1 MLKGILIG
9 LVFGVP
15 IGAVGALT
23 VRRAIGYG
31 FLAGLISGLGCSAAD
46 LLYSCISVF
55 SLTFI
60 SDFLLKYQYPISI
73 IGGAMVIIMGIS
85 AVRNPKTFKTNN
97 TGGGRLAA
105 IFASSFGIAITNPAT
120 IVTFI
125 TAFSIFNV
133 GSVETPVQGISL
145 ICGIFAGTLI
155 WWLTISAVFGIL
167 RYRVTDKQIEIINRV
182 LGATVICFG
191 IAVIAR
197 AVICSV

>member
-1 MLKGILIG
+1 M
-9 LVFGVP
+9 FGVP

-31 FLAGLISGLGCSAAD
+31 FLAGLISGLGCSATD

-60 SDFLLKYQYPISI
+60 SDFLLKYQCPISI
-73 IGGAMVIIMGIS
+73 IGGAMVIVMGIS
-85 AVRNPKTFKTNN
+85 AVRNPATVKTEIA
-97 TGGGRLAA
+97 GGGRLAA

-133 GSVETPVQGISL
+133 SGIETPVQGISL

-155 WWLTISAVFGIL
+155 WWLIISAVFGIL
-167 RYRVTDKQIEIINRV
+167 RRRITDKQIEMINRV
-182 LGATVICFG
+182 LGAAVICFG
-191 IAVIAR
+191 VAVIVR
-197 AVICSV
+197 AVMC

>member
-1 MLKGILIG
+1 MLKGLLIG

-60 SDFLLKYQYPISI
+60 SDFLLKYQCPISI
-73 IGGAMVIIMGIS
+73 IGGAMVIVMGIS
-85 AVRNPKTFKTNN
+85 AVKNPAAVKTEAAD
-97 TGGGRLAA
+97 GGRLAA
-105 IFASSFGIAITNPAT
+105 MFASSFGIAITNPAT
-120 IVTFI
+120 IATFI

-133 GSVETPVQGISL
+133 GGMETPVQGISL
-145 ICGIFAGTLI
+145 ICGILAGTLI
-155 WWLTISAVFGIL
+155 WWLIISAVFGTL
-167 RYRVTDKQIEIINRV
+167 RRRITDKQIEMINRV
-182 LGATVICFG
+182 LGAAVICFG

-197 AVICSV
+197 AVMYSV